1 MSGLTDL
8 QSAVAVMQGAVNAAV
23 SEIQSLASQILTA
36 DSDEAVEALAQQINS
51 SAANLQAAVQTAT
64 TPPGPNAT
72 APNANSANASSST
85 ATGL

>member
-51 SAANLQAAVQTAT
+51 SAANLQAAVQNAT

-72 APNANSANASSST
+72 APNANSANASSAT